1 MEQTFLQ
8 ILLSLV
14 ELLGHLLKAVHHILV
29 FRDFD
34 VTLHDGIMSFINAI
48 DRVSENFMMK
58 IP

>member
-1 MEQTFLQ
+1 MCLR
-8 ILLSLV
+8 ILLSLE
-14 ELLGHLLKAVHHILV
+14 ELLGHLLKAELHILV

-34 VTLHDGIMSFINAI
+34 MTLHDGMMSFKNVK